1 MHEEKKMGHTPI
13 HPEEKR
19 KIRWVTLPSTVKR
32 REKENHHVWAEKYG
46 PLLLIYL
53 SIGLLATCSEKK
65 EAIIISSAC
74 QKKRA
79 TV

>member
-32 REKENHHVWAEKYG
+32 REKENHHV
-46 PLLLIYL
+46 
-53 SIGLLATCSEKK
+53 
-65 EAIIISSAC
+65 
-74 QKKRA
+74 
-79 TV
+79 